1 MIRQTEASECG
12 LACLAMVA
20 NHHGYESDLASLRRR
35 FAISLKGSTLKG
47 LVQIASS
54 MGLGSRAVRCELSA
68 LGELKLPAILHWDM
82 NHFVVLSK
90 GKRRLGGTWVFP
102 FYEAAPVK
110 RTASTLRERASGVM
124 SASASRTNRLSSSAF
139 TKKRRGANIE

>member
-1 MIRQTEASECG
+1 MIRQTEAAECG
-12 LACLAMVA
+12 LAYLAMVVS
-20 NHHGYESDLASLRRR
+20 HHGYESDLASLRRR
-35 FAISLKGSTLKG
+35 LAISLKGSTLKG

-90 GKRRLGGTWVFP
+90 VQGGRLFLQDPALG
-102 FYEAAPVK
+102 
-110 RTASTLRERASGVM
+110 
-124 SASASRTNRLSSSAF
+124 SASSRCKAR
-139 TKKRRGANIE
+139 